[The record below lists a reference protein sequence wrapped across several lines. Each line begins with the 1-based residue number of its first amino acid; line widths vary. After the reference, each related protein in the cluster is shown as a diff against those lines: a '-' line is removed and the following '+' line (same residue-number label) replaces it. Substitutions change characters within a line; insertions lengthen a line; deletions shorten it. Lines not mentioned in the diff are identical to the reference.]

1 MSPYLFVLVMEVFS
15 GLMGNLVQNNDF
27 KLHWHCE
34 RIHLTHLCFADD
46 LMTFYQV
53 EVGTIS
59 VIKSF
64 LDQFQRLSRLMPN
77 QDKSCMFIYGV
88 EFKNKELLL
97 DVLNYKEG
105 KLPVKYPGI
114 PLITTQHISSDCVI
128 LVDCIMAK
136 VRSCMHCSLSYA
148 CRLQLI
154 KSILLYSSFLSL
166 FYKRLSHYLDLFY
179 WKAMNLLQVVLRWL
193 GKTLAYKG
201 RRWFRCKNIEVWNRV
216 AWWNVY
222 LWDICTNLR
231 HSI

>member
-1 MSPYLFVLVMEVFS
+1 
-15 GLMGNLVQNNDF
+15 
-27 KLHWHCE
+27 
-34 RIHLTHLCFADD
+34 
-46 LMTFYQV
+46 MTFYQV

-64 LDQFQRLSRLMPN
+64 LDQFQKLSRLMPN
-77 QDKSCMFIYGV
+77 QDKSCMFSCMFIYGV

-154 KSILLYSSFLSL
+154 KSILFFIQVYWSSLFILPKLVLQKIISLPGSFLL
-166 FYKRLSHYLDLFY
+166 KGYE
-179 WKAMNLLQVVLRWL
+179 
-193 GKTLAYKG
+193 LASSGAK
-201 RRWFRCKNIEVWNRV
+201 V
-216 AWWNVY
+216 AWENIGLQRKKVV
-222 LWDICTNLR
+222 
-231 HSI
+231 